1 MGAVEPCSQ
10 FPPVTKKCPQPATK
24 PHGRQCS
31 PCVQAMLHR
40 HELSVPVDV
49 VERGMG
55 ELEAG
60 CRMMVACSVQLWRER
75 RMDASELESLLQSVA
90 WQSTTLRAYF
100 DRVSRKRQSDTREEF
115 EVLSSDDML
124 ALLQGSGATDAKRA
138 RNTRAGS
145 PAKPRTDHD
154 GDELPPCRM
163 TATRDGEE
171 DAPGT
176 LDIERDLKELA
187 IWIDRAGQNTSA
199 SAAKTHKR
207 SFQNFDH
214 LALGQVDRYS
224 VPGTASALEDAHQI
238 PPMPA
243 LMRAETAELS
253 HDGCRQGAACG
264 QPKMKSLQSS
274 FEGHGSSG
282 MGDVGATESQDRG
295 LSSETTR
302 QSSPISPIDSSWSS
316 GRVSE
321 ESVASRS
328 CAAKWQPALEQGL
341 EEGDKA
347 STN

>member
-1 MGAVEPCSQ
+1 
-10 FPPVTKKCPQPATK
+10 
-24 PHGRQCS
+24 
-31 PCVQAMLHR
+31 MLHR

-60 CRMMVACSVQLWRER
+60 CRVMVACSVQLWRER
-75 RMDASELESLLQSVA
+75 RMGASELESLLQSVA

-154 GDELPPCRM
+154 GDELLPSRM
-163 TATRDGEE
+163 SATRDGEE

-224 VPGTASALEDAHQI
+224 VPGTASALENAHII

-243 LMRAETAELS
+243 LMQAETAELS

-264 QPKMKSLQSS
+264 QAQMKSLQSS
-274 FEGHGSSG
+274 FEGHASSG
-282 MGDVGATESQDRG
+282 MVDVGATESLDRG
-295 LSSETTR
+295 LCSESTR
-302 QSSPISPIDSSWSS
+302 QSSPIDSSCSN

-321 ESVASRS
+321 ESVASKP

-341 EEGDKA
+341 EDGDKA
-347 STN
+347 S